1 MRLKP
6 EKVELLSRKVATSLK
21 ALGRLEFTTAPDQVE
36 GTVRRVIMADLRRE
50 DDLEK
55 EAEEILKKHRMSIDR
70 QNLSYNTLVQR
81 TKQQLAKQKKI
92 VL

>member
-6 EKVELLSRKVATSLK
+6 EKIDSLCRKVVTGIKGLNK
-21 ALGRLEFTTAPDQVE
+21 MEFLTAVDQVE
-36 GTVRRVIMADLRRE
+36 GTIKRIIQADLRRE

-55 EAEEILKKHRMSIDR
+55 EAEEILKKHRMVIDR
-70 QNLSYNTLVQR
+70 QNMSYNTLINR
-81 TKQQLAKQKKI
+81 TKQELARKRKI

>member
-1 MRLKP
+1 MRLRP
-6 EKVELLSRKVATSLK
+6 EKIELLSKKLATSLK
-21 ALGRLEFTTAPDQVE
+21 GLNRLEFLVAADQVE
-36 GTVRRVIMADLRRE
+36 GSIKRVIQTDLRRE

>member
-6 EKVELLSRKVATSLK
+6 EKIENISKKIFTGVKGLNKMEVLAT
-21 ALGRLEFTTAPDQVE
+21 ADQIE
-36 GTVRRVIMADLRRE
+36 GTIRRVILADLRRE
-50 DDLEK
+50 DELEK
-55 EAEEILKKHRMSIDR
+55 EAEEILKRHRIVIDR
-70 QNLSYNTLVQR
+70 QNMSYNTLVNR

>member
-6 EKVELLSRKVATSLK
+6 EKIENISKKIFAGVKGLQKMEVLAQT
-21 ALGRLEFTTAPDQVE
+21 EQVE
-36 GTVRRVIMADLRRE
+36 GTIRRVIQADLRRE

-55 EAEEILKKHRMSIDR
+55 EAEEILKSHRVAIDR
-70 QNLSYNTLVQR
+70 HNMSYNTLVNR
-81 TKQQLAKQKKI
+81 TKQQLAKKKKI